1 MIETMEIRKA
11 TINDLEQLSKLFD
24 AYRVFY
30 KKESDIDAA
39 KIFLEDRLKN
49 KDSELFVA
57 VTNDLVF
64 AGFVQLYPIFSSTR
78 MRRLWLL
85 NDLYVRPNYRGKRI
99 SVLLIDKAKEL
110 SVQTNS
116 AGLILETAKSNEIGN
131 SLYLKTGFVLDEEHN
146 YYSF

>member
-1 MIETMEIRKA
+1 MREY
-11 TINDLEQLSKLFD
+11 LSGLSSCSK
-24 AYRVFY
+24 
-30 KKESDIDAA
+30 SAA

-57 VTNDLVF
+57 VTNDLVL
-64 AGFVQLYPIFSSTR
+64 AGFVHLYPIFSSTR
-78 MRRLWLL
+78 MCRLWLL
-85 NDLYVRPNYRGKRI
+85 NDLFVHPNFRGKRI
-99 SVLLIDKAKEL
+99 SVLLIEKAKEL